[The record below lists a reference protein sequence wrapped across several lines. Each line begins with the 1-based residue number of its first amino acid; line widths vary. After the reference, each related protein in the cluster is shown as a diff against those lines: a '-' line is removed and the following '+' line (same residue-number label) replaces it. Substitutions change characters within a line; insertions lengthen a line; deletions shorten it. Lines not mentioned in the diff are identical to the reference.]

1 VNGVTRLKKEDIMDI
16 IQKLPAY
23 EAELVRKTGLSLKEI
38 ASRSIEDSEE
48 KVRAAIG
55 SHTVAVVPI
64 TSGQGVIENFVEA
77 VEGILIHIGV
87 NAFKTRDSDIA
98 GLAEGIEKGADIVFL
113 ADDNRFIAL
122 NFPLRRIIDNVE
134 ATAKGYVSALE
145 AMAGDL
151 SQRQVLVIGGAGRV
165 GWNAILSLKKKGAK
179 VAAFDP
185 NQDRMESLVKG
196 HEITVERNLEEA
208 LRRYTVFFDASPSA
222 NIIQARHIKPETFI
236 AAPGI
241 PLGLSEEA
249 YCLVKERLIHDV
261 LEIGVA
267 TMFIHAS
274 CVQ

>member
-1 VNGVTRLKKEDIMDI
+1 VAGVTRLKKEDLMDV

-23 EAELVRKTGLSLKEI
+23 DADLVRKTGLSLKEI
-38 ASRSIEDSEE
+38 ASRSIEDGEG

-55 SHTVAVVPI
+55 SHKVAVVPV

-77 VEGILIHIGV
+77 VEGVLIHIGV
-87 NAFKTRDSDIA
+87 DAFKTRDKDVA
-98 GLAEGIEKGADIVFL
+98 GLAEGIEKGADIAFL
-113 ADDNRFIAL
+113 ADDNRFIAV

-165 GWNAILSLKKKGAK
+165 GWEAVLYLKKKGAK
-179 VAAFDP
+179 VAVFDP
-185 NQDRMESLVKG
+185 NQDRVESLVKG
-196 HEITVERNLEEA
+196 HEITVERNLGEA
-208 LRRYTVFFDASPSA
+208 LRRYTVFFDASPAA
-222 NIIQARHIKPETFI
+222 NIIQAKHIKPETFI

-249 YCLVKERLIHDV
+249 YSLVKERLIHDV

-267 TMFIHAS
+267 TMFFHAS
-274 CVQ
+274 CV

>member
-1 VNGVTRLKKEDIMDI
+1 VAGVTRLKKEDLMDV

-23 EAELVRKTGLSLKEI
+23 DADLVRKTGLSLKEI
-38 ASRSIEDSEE
+38 ARRSIEDGEG

-55 SHTVAVVPI
+55 SHKVAVVPV

-77 VEGILIHIGV
+77 VEGVLIHIGV
-87 NAFKTRDSDIA
+87 DAFKTRDKDVA
-98 GLAEGIEKGADIVFL
+98 GLAEGIEKGADIAFL

-165 GWNAILSLKKKGAK
+165 GWEAVLYLKKKGAK
-179 VAAFDP
+179 VAVFDP
-185 NQDRMESLVKG
+185 DQDRVESLVKG

-249 YCLVKERLIHDV
+249 YSLVKERLIHDV

-267 TMFIHAS
+267 TMFVHAS
-274 CVQ
+274 CV